1 MYSKK
6 IKNITNN
13 MLETHEIQCGFE
25 PQKNTHRLSTIC
37 GFKSCRFLIC
47 EIYIRYPLIKKLT
60 SQITT
65 N

>member
-1 MYSKK
+1 
-6 IKNITNN
+6 